1 MDGNKDARMKGFLK
15 LCGLSER
22 GIDLKKPQIG
32 NYPAIDYASVE
43 KKLSTFR
50 QQSIQYIDSLLK
62 IKYAINFNYYP
73 RIQC

>member
-1 MDGNKDARMKGFLK
+1 MKGFLK

-50 QQSIQYIDSLLK
+50 QQSIQYIDSF
-62 IKYAINFNYYP
+62 IEN
-73 RIQC
+73 